1 MEIEKLI
8 ANEVHDALVKV
19 LKDRLG
25 GYGSP
30 LSKMVDDVV
39 VQNQSEIKE
48 LLKEGIKEAVT
59 QEAFR
64 EEIKSAFAHT
74 LARSLM
80 NEFKGEIEKQANEM
94 RRQPEFR
101 ARVVMAIEKIIN
113 ESA

>member
-8 ANEVHDALVKV
+8 ANEVNDALVKV
-19 LKDRLG
+19 LKERLSS
-25 GYGSP
+25 YGSP
-30 LSKMVDDVV
+30 LQKMVDDVV

-59 QEAFR
+59 QEEFR
-64 EEIKSAFAHT
+64 KEIKSAFAHS

-80 NEFKGEIEKQANEM
+80 NEFKGEIEKQSNEM
-94 RRQPEFR
+94 RRQPDFR

-113 ESA
+113 ET